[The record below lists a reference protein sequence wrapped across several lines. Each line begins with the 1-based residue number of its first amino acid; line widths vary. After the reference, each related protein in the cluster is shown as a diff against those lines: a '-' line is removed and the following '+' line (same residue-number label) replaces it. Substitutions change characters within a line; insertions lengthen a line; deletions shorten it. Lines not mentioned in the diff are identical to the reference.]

1 METVKVIRKDSVY
14 GYAVINK
21 SDMTKSDILW
31 SDKPE
36 VKEVKAKSKKVK

>member
-1 METVKVIRKDSVY
+1 METVKVVRKDNAY

-21 SDMTKSDILW
+21 ADMTKSDVLW